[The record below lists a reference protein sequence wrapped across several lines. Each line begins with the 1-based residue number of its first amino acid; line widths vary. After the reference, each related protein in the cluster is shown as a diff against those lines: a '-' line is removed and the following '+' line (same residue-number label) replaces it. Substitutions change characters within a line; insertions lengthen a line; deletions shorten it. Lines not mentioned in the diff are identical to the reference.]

1 MATVN
6 RFTTS
11 GNLFTLGELDEND
24 LILSGQAT
32 FTTPGTTTWTAPT
45 GVTSVCVAVVG
56 GGGGAGGSTGI
67 TTGSGGGGGGG
78 LAYAND
84 IPVTAGT
91 SYNLKVGGGGIINT
105 DGTSSWFQ
113 TSSFLYANGG
123 SAGTDGSGGTGI
135 AAVGQQLY
143 TTTGASGSLGSVTAP
158 TPVSNQ
164 YTYTFT
170 APAGVG
176 SVSVVA
182 VGGGGGGSNFYNPS
196 GSIYGGGGAGGG
208 GGALAYAYNCSVIAG
223 NSYTVVVGGP
233 GAAGAYGTGAGGNG
247 GTSSFNTNYVIAGG
261 GGGGGAA
268 TLSAGGS
275 GGAGGTVGNGYNG
288 YLGGAG
294 GRGGNGYYNTVPVGD
309 SAGGGGG
316 GAGGYAGAGG
326 QGADAAFGGAAGQ
339 AGNAATASSG
349 GAGGGSTGGTN
360 TNGYSASAGSGGGV
374 GVNGAGSTGGATGI
388 PSNRTSTSITS
399 YGGNAGSGGTAGGT
413 NTATS
418 SYTNSAA
425 GSYGGGGGAQ
435 GYGNTT
441 ASGGAVRIIWGPGRS
456 FPGSAYGGST
466 LTVDQ
471 PVVAYAAPSLGG
483 GGGGGAAG
491 YNGNGGNGGTASL
504 GSTYPGGG
512 GGTSGGTATGVVAYT
527 GGNGGSAY
535 GIASAYTAATL
546 GTTNLNLNSTG
557 GAGAGGAGGINPI
570 GGGGVGAFG
579 KAPSTA
585 SVNNSGY
592 TTTAGSATA
601 LSGANTGTAVSTHN
615 GGSGGSDGT
624 YTGQAQGQMM
634 FTASGTFDATNN
646 RYYYSW
652 TVPTGVTSICAV
664 CIGAGGQGGTTT
676 RGSGGG
682 GGGIAWANDIPVTPG
697 AVYYITVGAA
707 GSISTAKN
715 GGTSSIS
722 LGASYSPIMYA
733 TGGTNGIVASGT
745 YTGGYSGG
753 GGGAGGWTHSGW
765 YGGSAQDGGY
775 GQPAGGSGGSGGGS
789 VTGLSTYAGG
799 AGGNGSATATGG
811 YNYLAATGANGGG
824 TGYDTGSGGGGAGY
838 IGGSGGGTG
847 VAPSALTNGTAGQGA
862 LAYLVGGSYYNGGD
876 GGSTAGGSGTSYGGG
891 GPGGSTS
898 ITGAGAVRIIWG
910 PGRAFPATMATDQS
924 TIVYNSSGKTGGTY
938 GGGGV
943 GGVNSTGSGGDGFVR
958 IIWGKTRKYPGVLT
972 EDRTYTSSI
981 PGLSRRITSAGKYT
995 VSGKFDEISMNPNA
1009 IGSLQNAALTMP
1021 YAAAQ
1026 NLGSNNFTIEG
1037 WVYIT
1042 GSSGQ
1047 NTILSNSA
1055 FSLIVDQSS
1064 QWLEFICNTGTTV
1077 DVHTATNSF
1086 LRNTWHHF
1094 AVVRNSNTILFYI
1107 DGTLSYSTALTGTIA
1122 YPSGTTD
1129 LKIGFG
1135 YLSTTSFT
1143 AGYIAD
1149 LQLIKGTA
1157 LYTGSTMTIPDTTF
1171 VMNPTNTVFRF
1182 KPYKSSYEEAGP
1194 NSYTLTGTGTSSAF
1208 HPFKPP
1214 GYYSVAF
1221 TSSGT
1226 YEEVIAST
1234 AGIIDQRGDFT
1245 LEFWIN
1251 PSARPTLGDQYAYIF
1266 ATSAYA
1272 NTNQLNSYNVALNY
1286 QGKIVVN
1293 RWSAATVTSDSF
1305 TSTAVL
1311 TNGTWYHIALV
1322 RIGVGTNNVK
1332 LYIDG
1337 VLDSQTTQSAVCAA
1351 LSTYNATIGYQ
1362 GNLYIAGGAIPSQL
1376 NAYISNLRYTNG
1388 IGVYTGAFTMW
1399 NYLPLRKTQTSDTNI
1414 AAITSTSSV
1423 ALITC
1428 NSSRFL
1434 DTSSNNVSVVQG
1446 PGGTYNPAISVNY
1459 PPKFT
1464 NSLYSGLSPGNLVYS
1479 GTGLTVS
1486 KMLSTGDFLP
1496 VGYVDD
1502 TNITTGTALYT
1513 SPGADTWQC
1522 PGEVITIGVACI
1534 GGGSS
1539 GSSNGGSYN
1548 SSPGAPTPPTPAVS
1562 GPLGYGGG
1570 GGALAWANFRVVPG
1584 ETYSLNVGDNGSF
1597 VNDGYPAF
1605 TVTYYNSS
1613 SSWFGS
1619 PSTLNAGG
1627 GGGGYNWTAGG
1638 TYSVGVDATLV
1649 DKLRMINSGGGN
1661 GGAGGTSGNN
1671 WSNQVYMAPSTY
1683 TLYYYG
1689 GGGGGGGA
1697 GGYSGNGGNGGACGN
1712 SFGGNSS
1719 NTGGAGGNG
1728 SGGAGGGGGGG
1739 SDGLGSNNSAFSK
1752 TGGYGGGVGILVAG
1766 SSGLGGSGAYTFG
1779 GNPSTN
1785 GGATS
1790 GGVGSGGG
1798 YGYGAPGGQF
1808 GGGGAVRIVY
1818 SYQNNRTYPNNST

>member
-1 MATVN
+1 MATVS
-6 RFTTS
+6 RFNTS
-11 GNLFTLGELDEND
+11 GNFFTLGELDETD

-45 GVTSVCVAVVG
+45 DVTSVCVAVVG
-56 GGGGAGGSTGI
+56 GGGGGGGSTGI

-91 SYNLKVGGGGIINT
+91 SDNLQVGGGGIINT
-105 DGTSSWFQ
+105 DGTASWFQ

-123 SAGTDGSGGTGI
+123 SAGT
-135 AAVGQQLY
+135 
-143 TTTGASGSLGSVTAP
+143 
-158 TPVSNQ
+158 
-164 YTYTFT
+164 F
-170 APAGVG
+170 
-176 SVSVVA
+176 
-182 VGGGGGGSNFYNPS
+182 GGS
-196 GSIYGGGGAGGG
+196 
-208 GGALAYAYNCSVIAG
+208 
-223 NSYTVVVGGP
+223 
-233 GAAGAYGTGAGGNG
+233 
-247 GTSSFNTNYVIAGG
+247 
-261 GGGGGAA
+261 
-268 TLSAGGS
+268 
-275 GGAGGTVGNGYNG
+275 
-288 YLGGAG
+288 
-294 GRGGNGYYNTVPVGD
+294 
-309 SAGGGGG
+309 
-316 GAGGYAGAGG
+316 
-326 QGADAAFGGAAGQ
+326 
-339 AGNAATASSG
+339 
-349 GAGGGSTGGTN
+349 ST
-360 TNGYSASAGSGGGV
+360 
-374 GVNGAGSTGGATGI
+374 
-388 PSNRTSTSITS
+388 
-399 YGGNAGSGGTAGGT
+399 
-413 NTATS
+413 
-418 SYTNSAA
+418 
-425 GSYGGGGGAQ
+425 
-435 GYGNTT
+435 
-441 ASGGAVRIIWGPGRS
+441 
-456 FPGSAYGGST
+456 F
-466 LTVDQ
+466 
-471 PVVAYAAPSLGG
+471 GG

-504 GSTYPGGG
+504 GSTYPGGN

-535 GIASAYTAATL
+535 GIASAYTSATL

-592 TTTAGSATA
+592 TTTAGAATA

-697 AVYYITVGAA
+697 DVYYITVGAA

-753 GGGAGGWTHSGW
+753 GGGAGGWTHNGW

-775 GQPAGGSGGSGGGS
+775 GQPAGGAGGGAGGS
-789 VTGLSTYAGG
+789 VTGLSIYTGG

-981 PGLSRRITSAGKYT
+981 PGLSRRISSSGKYT

-1009 IGSLQNAALTMP
+1009 IGSLQNAALTIP

-1149 LQLIKGTA
+1149 LQLINGTA
-1157 LYTGSTMTIPDTTF
+1157 LYTGSTMTIPDTPF
-1171 VMNPTNTVFRF
+1171 VMNPANTVFRF

-1272 NTNQLNSYNVALNY
+1272 NANQLNSYNVALNY

-1293 RWSAATVTSDSF
+1293 CWSAATVTSDSF

-1388 IGVYTGAFTMW
+1388 IGVYTGAFTLW
-1399 NYLPLRKTQTSDTNI
+1399 NYLPLRKTQSSDTNI

-1502 TNITTGTALYT
+1502 TNFTTGTSLYT
-1513 SPGADTWQC
+1513 SPGSATWQC
-1522 PGEVITIGVACI
+1522 PEEVITIGVACI

-1584 ETYSLNVGDNGSF
+1584 ETYSLNVGGGGTF
-1597 VNDGYPAF
+1597 VNNGYPAY

-1619 PSTLNAGG
+1619 PSTLNAGAGGAG
-1627 GGGGYNWTAGG
+1627 GGGTSWTAGG

-1649 DKLRMINSGGGN
+1649 DKLSMINSGGGN
-1661 GGAGGTSGNN
+1661 GGAGGTIGND
-1671 WSNQVYMAPSTY
+1671 WSNLVYMAPSTY
-1683 TLYYYG
+1683 TIYYYG

-1697 GGYSGNGGNGGACGN
+1697 GGYSGNGGA
-1712 SFGGNSS
+1712 GGNCGISYG
-1719 NTGGAGGNG
+1719 TGSATGATGGNG

-1739 SDGLGSNNSAFSK
+1739 ADGQGSNNAASSQ

-1766 SSGLGGSGAYTFG
+1766 TSGNGGIGASQSCGPSTCTTSSASNG
-1779 GNPSTN
+1779 GN
-1785 GGATS
+1785 
-1790 GGVGSGGG
+1790 GSGGG
-1798 YGYGAPGGQF
+1798 YGYGGRGGSF
-1808 GGGGAVRIVY
+1808 GGNGAVRIVY

>member
-6 RFTTS
+6 RFNTS
-11 GNLFTLGELDEND
+11 GNLFTLGELDETE
-24 LILSGQAT
+24 LILSSQST

-45 GVTSVCVAVVG
+45 DVTSVCVVVG
-56 GGGGAGGSTGI
+56 GGGGGGGDGAG
-67 TTGSGGGGGGG
+67 GGGGGGG

-84 IPVTAGT
+84 IPVTPGT
-91 SYNLKVGGGGIINT
+91 SYDLQVGAGGIVNT
-105 DGTSSWFQ
+105 DGGTSWFQ

-123 SAGTDGSGGTGI
+123 SAGTASASVTPAQGQYSASGGAGTW
-135 AAVGQQLY
+135 
-143 TTTGASGSLGSVTAP
+143 
-158 TPVSNQ
+158 
-164 YTYTFT
+164 T
-170 APAGVG
+170 APAGVTSVCIVCVGKGG
-176 SVSVVA
+176 SGSHSGGGGGGLAYVNNLTVVPGTTYYYDASGTSWFNTSNTLTGAKIYATAGGNGQTAASWNGMLAGGGGAAGYSGNGGHGGETYGYAGGAGGSGGGTATGVVSHSGGAGGYAGSGTTVYTATAGSGGGGAGGQSGYSDGLLPAA
-182 VGGGGGGSNFYNPS
+182 VIGGGGVGLLGEGTSGTLGGSFGYQYKPTAGGGGGSGGGSGGAGSTGVRGGGDYGGGGGGGGS
-196 GSIYGGGGAGGG
+196 GGAG
-208 GGALAYAYNCSVIAG
+208 AIRIIW
-223 NSYTVVVGGP
+223 GP
-233 GAAGAYGTGAGGNG
+233 GRAFPSTNTADVSPLTYSVGN
-247 GTSSFNTNYVIAGG
+247 IGG

-268 TLSAGGS
+268 GYGGNGGNGGTANLGSTYPGGNGGS
-275 GGAGGTVGNGYNG
+275 GGGTATGVVSYTGGNGGAAYSTFSSYSAATLGVVTNDVG
-288 YLGGAG
+288 GAGAGGAG
-294 GRGGNGYYNTVPVGD
+294 GYLPIGGGGVGVYGKNAVTSNVNNNGFTTTAGASTSITGGVTGTASSTPNGGSGGSDGSWTGQAQGQILFTAAGNYDSANNRYYYNWTVPSGVTSICAVCVGGGGDGGTNIGASGGGGGGIAWANNLSVTPGDSYYITVGAAGVFSSSKNGGTSSISYGASYSSPLMYATGGVNGYGGIN
-309 SAGGGGG
+309 AGYSGGGG
-316 GAGGYAGAGG
+316 GAGGWTHYGWRGG
-326 QGADAAFGGAAGQ
+326 DAQ
-339 AGNAATASSG
+339 
-349 GAGGGSTGGTN
+349 TGGF
-360 TNGYSASAGSGGGV
+360 GQP
-374 GVNGAGSTGGATGI
+374 TGGA
-388 PSNRTSTSITS
+388 
-399 YGGNAGSGGTAGGT
+399 GGTAGGT
-413 NTATS
+413 ASGLS
-418 SYTNSAA
+418 SYPGGEGGYGSAGQTGGYGNYAAA
-425 GSYGGGGGAQ
+425 GGPGGGTGYDTGNGGGGAGYVGGSGGGSGVAPTALTYGTAGIGGATWSSLGGTYSYGGGGGATAGGSGPTYGGGGGG
-435 GYGNTT
+435 GYDGTT
-441 ASGGAVRIIWGPGRS
+441 NGLPGPGAVRIIWGPGRS
-456 FPGSAYGGST
+456 FPTT
-466 LTVDQ
+466 L
-471 PVVAYAAPSLGG
+471 
-483 GGGGGAAG
+483 
-491 YNGNGGNGGTASL
+491 
-504 GSTYPGGG
+504 
-512 GGTSGGTATGVVAYT
+512 
-527 GGNGGSAY
+527 
-535 GIASAYTAATL
+535 
-546 GTTNLNLNSTG
+546 
-557 GAGAGGAGGINPI
+557 
-570 GGGGVGAFG
+570 
-579 KAPSTA
+579 
-585 SVNNSGY
+585 
-592 TTTAGSATA
+592 
-601 LSGANTGTAVSTHN
+601 
-615 GGSGGSDGT
+615 
-624 YTGQAQGQMM
+624 
-634 FTASGTFDATNN
+634 
-646 RYYYSW
+646 
-652 TVPTGVTSICAV
+652 
-664 CIGAGGQGGTTT
+664 
-676 RGSGGG
+676 
-682 GGGIAWANDIPVTPG
+682 
-697 AVYYITVGAA
+697 
-707 GSISTAKN
+707 
-715 GGTSSIS
+715 
-722 LGASYSPIMYA
+722 
-733 TGGTNGIVASGT
+733 
-745 YTGGYSGG
+745 
-753 GGGAGGWTHSGW
+753 
-765 YGGSAQDGGY
+765 
-775 GQPAGGSGGSGGGS
+775 
-789 VTGLSTYAGG
+789 
-799 AGGNGSATATGG
+799 
-811 YNYLAATGANGGG
+811 
-824 TGYDTGSGGGGAGY
+824 
-838 IGGSGGGTG
+838 
-847 VAPSALTNGTAGQGA
+847 
-862 LAYLVGGSYYNGGD
+862 
-876 GGSTAGGSGTSYGGG
+876 
-891 GPGGSTS
+891 
-898 ITGAGAVRIIWG
+898 
-910 PGRAFPATMATDQS
+910 ATDQD
-924 TIVYNSSGKTGGTY
+924 TVVYSGAGKTGGTF

-943 GGVNSTGSGGDGFVR
+943 WTGAGGDGFVR
-958 IIWGKTRKYPGVLT
+958 IISGRKRKYPGTMT
-972 EDRTYTSSI
+972 EDRAYTTNI
-981 PGLSRRITSAGKYT
+981 PGLSRRISSSGKYT

-1149 LQLIKGTA
+1149 LQLINGTA
-1157 LYTGSTMTIPDTTF
+1157 LYTGSTMTIPNTPF
-1171 VMNPTNTVFRF
+1171 VMNPANTVFRF

-1388 IGVYTGAFTMW
+1388 IGVYTGAFTLW

-1502 TNITTGTALYT
+1502 TNITTGSALYT
-1513 SPGADTWQC
+1513 SPGSATWQC

-1562 GPLGYGGG
+1562 GPIGYGGG

-1584 ETYSLNVGDNGSF
+1584 ETYSLNVGDKGSF
-1597 VNDGYPAF
+1597 VNNGYPAF

-1627 GGGGYNWTAGG
+1627 GGGTYNWTAGG

-1661 GGAGGTSGNN
+1661 GGAGGTNGND

-1712 SFGGNSS
+1712 SNGGTTS
-1719 NTGGAGGNG
+1719 NTGSAGGNG

-1739 SDGLGSNNSAFSK
+1739 SDGLGSNNAAYSK

-1766 SSGLGGSGAYTFG
+1766 SSGGGGSGAYTFG

-1785 GGATS
+1785 GGATN
-1790 GGVGSGGG
+1790 GGNGSGGG

-1808 GGGGAVRIVY
+1808 GGSGAVRIVY
-1818 SYQNNRTYPNNST
+1818 SYQNNKTYPNNST